1 MAKIRQTPV
10 PPPIEYVFKQR
21 GIKLKK
27 FKTVAAFEKEFK
39 KFVATQH
46 VLHLSTCKESTPRST
61 PLEYR
66 TQGMNFFILSEGGA
80 KFDNLKHNKKISFSI
95 AAPYN
100 SEEDYCGYKGV
111 QAFGT
116 ARVYSRKNTPKEFM
130 AAFRT
135 MKLGPVMK
143 KMGMK
148 ELPKEFNYRII
159 EIIPDRLKYG
169 NPLEGIYWTYWHR
182 KGG

>member
-80 KFDNLKHNKKISFSI
+80 KFENLKHNKKISFSI

-100 SEEDYCGYKGV
+100 SGRTTVATRVCRLLERPGS
-111 QAFGT
+111 T
-116 ARVYSRKNTPKEFM
+116 AAKTRPKNSWRHSAK
-130 AAFRT
+130 
-135 MKLGPVMK
+135 
-143 KMGMK
+143 
-148 ELPKEFNYRII
+148 
-159 EIIPDRLKYG
+159 
-169 NPLEGIYWTYWHR
+169 
-182 KGG
+182 

>member
-1 MAKIRQTPV
+1 MENIFQ
-10 PPPIEYVFKQR
+10 QR

-27 FKTVAAFEKEFK
+27 FNSPAAFEKELK
-39 KFVATQH
+39 KFITSQH

-61 PLEYR
+61 ALEYR
-66 TQGMNFFILSEGGA
+66 MHGMNFLILSEGGA
-80 KFDNLKHNKKISFSI
+80 KFENLKHNKKVSFSI

-116 ARVYSRKNTPKEFM
+116 ARVYSRKENPKQFTE
-130 AAFRT
+130 AFRK

-143 KMGMK
+143 KLGIK
-148 ELPKEFNYRII
+148 TLSAAFNYRII
-159 EIIPDRLKYG
+159 EIMPERLKYG
-169 NPLEGIYWTYWHR
+169 NPSEGIYWTHWQR
-182 KGG
+182 KGE

>member
-1 MAKIRQTPV
+1 MAKIRQNPM
-10 PPPIEYVFKQR
+10 PPPMEYIFKQQ

-39 KFVATQH
+39 KFVEAQH
-46 VLHLSTCKESTPRST
+46 VLHLSTCKENTPRST
-61 PLEYR
+61 PLEFR
-66 TQGMNFFILSEGGA
+66 AHGMNFFILSEGGA
-80 KFDNLKHNKKISFSI
+80 KFENLKHNKKVSFSI

-100 SEEDYCGYKGV
+100 SLENYWGYKGV

-116 ARVYSRKNTPKEFM
+116 AKVYSRKDTPKEFM
-130 AAFRT
+130 AALRK

-148 ELPKEFNYRII
+148 ALPAQFNYRII

-169 NPLEGIYWTYWHR
+169 NPLEGIYWTHWQR
-182 KGG
+182 KGE

>member
-1 MAKIRQTPV
+1 MATIRQNPV
-10 PPPIEYVFKQR
+10 PPPLAYLFKQQ

-27 FKTVAAFEKEFK
+27 FTTAAVFERELK
-39 KFVATQH
+39 KFLQTNH
-46 VLHLSTCKESTPRST
+46 VLHLSTSKGDVPRST
-61 PLEYR
+61 PLEFR
-66 TQGMNFFILSEGGA
+66 FHDMKFFILSEGGA
-80 KFDNLKHNKKISFSI
+80 KFENLRHNKKVSFSI

-100 SEEDYCGYKGV
+100 SEENYISYKGV

-116 ARVYSRKNTPKEFM
+116 AKVYSRKDTPKEFM
-130 AAFRT
+130 AAFRK
-135 MKLGPVMK
+135 MKVGPVMK

-169 NPLEGIYWTYWHR
+169 NPLEGIYWTHWQR
-182 KGG
+182 KGE